1 MKHISTNIISD
12 FEFHDAYFK
21 LEALEDAVLTIS
33 AEYVNIHK
41 DTEQNPC
48 DTDME
53 IETAKITFQKFHV
66 LSFKSGGGWM
76 EDSNGNRYEEP
87 QVIFEGEA
95 AEEKLL
101 CELQEGITVFWLG
114 TSENGKF
121 GLEGLGNEPWFE
133 VQFLF
138 DAVTIQWDSY
148 KDIAWYEK
156 APFKK

>member
-1 MKHISTNIISD
+1 
-12 FEFHDAYFK
+12 
-21 LEALEDAVLTIS
+21 
-33 AEYVNIHK
+33 
-41 DTEQNPC
+41 
-48 DTDME
+48 
-53 IETAKITFQKFHV
+53 
-66 LSFKSGGGWM
+66 M

-101 CELQEGITVFWLG
+101 RELQEGITVFWLG

-138 DAVTIQWDSY
+138 DVVTIQWDSY